1 MKEQTRAR
9 NYLDIWLLLAGFC
22 AILVVI
28 VGLWYTLNGKLP
40 ENVGRKLTEAEL
52 NEVIAAN
59 SPLIEYAYLSC
70 NADFPREN
78 KIDRITV
85 HHMAG
90 ITTLEKLG
98 DLFAQRDRQ
107 ASANYAIDIDGK
119 VGCYVEEKNRAWTS
133 SSGENDHRAVTI
145 EVSNDEIG
153 NNWHVSDA
161 SIDALIEL
169 CTDICRRNNIEKLE
183 FTGDTNGNLT
193 IHSMFSDK
201 TECPGPYLKS
211 RLPDIAE
218 AVNRK
223 LSEAA

>member
-1 MKEQTRAR
+1 MREKMKAKRFF
-9 NYLDIWLLLAGFC
+9 DIWLLLAGFC
-22 AILVVI
+22 IALVVI
-28 VGLWYTLNGKLP
+28 IGLWYVLSEKLP
-40 ENVGRKLTEAEL
+40 ENVGRELTGEEL

-59 SPLIEYAYLSC
+59 SPLIEYAYLSS
-70 NADFPREN
+70 NADFPRKN
-78 KIDRITV
+78 KIDRITI

-90 ITTLEKLG
+90 ITSLEKIG

-107 ASANYAIDIDGK
+107 ASANYAIDINGK

-133 SSGENDHRAVTI
+133 SNGENDNRAVTI
-145 EVSNDEIG
+145 EVSNDKIG
-153 NNWHVSDA
+153 DDWHVSEA
-161 SIDALIEL
+161 SICALVEL
-169 CTDICRRNNIEKLE
+169 CADICRRNNIEKLE

-223 LSEAA
+223 LSE

>member
-1 MKEQTRAR
+1 MKEKPRAIKF
-9 NYLDIWLLLAGFC
+9 LDIWLLLAGFC
-22 AILVVI
+22 IALAVI
-28 VGLWYTLNGKLP
+28 VGLWYALSEKLP
-40 ENVGRKLTEAEL
+40 ENVGRELTGQEL

-59 SPLIEYAYLSC
+59 SPLIEYAYLSG
-70 NADFPREN
+70 NADFPRKN

-90 ITTLEKLG
+90 ITSLEKVG
-98 DLFAQRDRQ
+98 NLFAQRDRQ
-107 ASANYAIDIDGK
+107 ASANYAIDINGK

-133 SSGENDHRAVTI
+133 SSSENDNRAVTI
-145 EVSNDEIG
+145 EVSNDKIG
-153 NNWHVSDA
+153 DDWHVSEA
-161 SIDALIEL
+161 SIDTLIEL
-169 CTDICRRNNIEKLE
+169 CADICRRNNIEKLE

-211 RLPDIAE
+211 RLPDIVE

-223 LSEAA
+223 LSE

>member
-1 MKEQTRAR
+1 MGEKPRAK
-9 NYLDIWLLLAGFC
+9 NFLDIWLLLIGFC
-22 AILVVI
+22 IATVVI
-28 VGLWYTLNGKLP
+28 IGLWYGLNGNLP
-40 ENVGRKLTEAEL
+40 ENVGHELTGEEL

-59 SPLIEYAYLSC
+59 SPLIEYAYLSG
-70 NADFPREN
+70 NADFPRTN

-90 ITTLEKLG
+90 ITPLEKLG
-98 DLFAQRDRQ
+98 NQFAQRDRQ
-107 ASANYAIDIDGK
+107 VSANYAIDIHGK

-133 SSGENDHRAVTI
+133 SSEENDNRAVTI

-153 NNWHVSDA
+153 NDWHVSEA
-161 SIDALIEL
+161 SIDTLIEL

-223 LSEAA
+223 LSE